1 MTGLTLFVVFV
12 AVALVGWCV
21 CEAIGKLNYTH
32 APEEQEGWEEFE
44 EHAKANNGK
53 EQNIRDIMRNN
64 STKGF
69 SAVD

>member
-1 MTGLTLFVVFV
+1 MTGLTLFVVF
-12 AVALVGWCV
+12 
-21 CEAIGKLNYTH
+21 
-32 APEEQEGWEEFE
+32 
-44 EHAKANNGK
+44 K

>member
-1 MTGLTLFVVFV
+1 MVFI

-21 CEAIGKLNYTH
+21 CEAIGKPHYTH